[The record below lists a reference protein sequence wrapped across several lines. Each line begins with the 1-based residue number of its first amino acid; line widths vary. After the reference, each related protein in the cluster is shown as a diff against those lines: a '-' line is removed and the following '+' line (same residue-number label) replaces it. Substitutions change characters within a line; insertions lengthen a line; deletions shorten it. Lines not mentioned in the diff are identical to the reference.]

1 MPDRRLPV
9 AALLIL
15 LLALALRVF
24 RLDAQSLWY
33 DEGLS
38 VYLASLPPSETI
50 AQSAV
55 TDHPP
60 LHAALLN
67 LWMGIAGPG
76 EFSVRFVSVFFGTL
90 VVALTYVLGRRVGG
104 GRVGAIAAGLMAS
117 EP

>member
-1 MPDRRLPV
+1 MPARRIHLTV
-9 AALLIL
+9 LLIP
-15 LLALALRVF
+15 LLAFVLRVYY
-24 RLDAQSLWY
+24 LNAQSLWY

-38 VYLASLPPSETI
+38 VHLASLPLAETI

-67 LWMGIAGPG
+67 LWMGFAGSG

-90 VVALTYVLGRRVGG
+90 VVALTYALGQRARCGP
-104 GRVGAIAAGLMAS
+104 I
-117 EP
+117 